1 MIKFKSSCMV
11 NELNFSYCAH
21 RTRRPKKDTNEF
33 SKCKTVW
40 LFWRLWEISW
50 GCETSPLGFDCK
62 LGLVGSF
69 SHLSYGIESVQA
81 IAWINISFHWH
92 LSNKFLTHITHDP
105 PPHLCNSTS
114 NPPRK
119 WKIDFDSETRVSH
132 KSRNWATFQSE
143 FISMSWRSMMSSY
156 EEGEATAVD
165 WVMLAIRILST
176 TLKRNMFFNTP
187 VDITL
192 RCSFHLDYITKHV

>member
-1 MIKFKSSCMV
+1 MFRTV
-11 NELNFSYCAH
+11 PH

-33 SKCKTVW
+33 SKCKFVW
-40 LFWRLWEISW
+40 RLWRLWEISW
-50 GCETSPLGFDCK
+50 GCGTIPLGFDCK

-69 SHLSYGIESVQA
+69 AHSSYEIESVQA
-81 IAWINISFHWH
+81 NARINISFHWH
-92 LSNKFLTHITHDP
+92 LSNKFPTHVTHDP

-132 KSRNWATFQSE
+132 KPRNWATFQSE
-143 FISMSWRSMMSSY
+143 FISMSWRSMMSGY
-156 EEGEATAVD
+156 EEGEAAAVD

-176 TLKRNMFFNTP
+176 TLQRNMFFNTP

-192 RCSFHLDYITKHV
+192 WCSFHLDYVTKHV